1 MTTQSDVLMA
11 MVVVPVT
18 AQYLLSGDTEAFP
31 PSTCTLVVFAQLV
44 SGIALFLS
52 IFFSG
57 PNFWNN
63 KINAFSIDAQS
74 RFASAVLNG
83 VLGPLR

>member
-1 MTTQSDVLMA
+1 MTTSDVLMA

-44 SGIALFLS
+44 SGIALFMR
-52 IFFSG
+52 IFSG
-57 PNFWNN
+57 PNFLKQQNS
-63 KINAFSIDAQS
+63 KYLF
-74 RFASAVLNG
+74 
-83 VLGPLR
+83 